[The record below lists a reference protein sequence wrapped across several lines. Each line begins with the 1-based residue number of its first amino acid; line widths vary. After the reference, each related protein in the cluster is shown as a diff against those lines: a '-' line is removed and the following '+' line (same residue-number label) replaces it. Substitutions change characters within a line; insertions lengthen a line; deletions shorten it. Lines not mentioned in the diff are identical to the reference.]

1 MICRSML
8 TGVFLFTSITLGAC
22 AIGPSE
28 ERLSCLNGCA
38 REKDSC
44 ILNAMTP
51 AGIQACDARAR
62 TCSVPC
68 PQ

>member
-1 MICRSML
+1 MCTL
-8 TGVFLFTSITLGAC
+8 ITLGAC

-62 TCSVPC
+62 ACSVPC